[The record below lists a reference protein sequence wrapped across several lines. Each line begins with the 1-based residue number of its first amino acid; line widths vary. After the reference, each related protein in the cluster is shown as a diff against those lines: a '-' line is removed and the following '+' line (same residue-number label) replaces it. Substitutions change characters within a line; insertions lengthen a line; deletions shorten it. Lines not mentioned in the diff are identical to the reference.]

1 MATPMLRADPSYP
14 TLKKLNKKKS
24 RSASRHF
31 LGLLLAMGACFS
43 CETDGSERQV
53 ILLSLDDGSVVRA
66 RKSRLSLF
74 ADLANVRPDAI
85 PTFAIDVKEKAGPL
99 CVFGTK
105 ASPEG
110 LKPLK
115 PKDAS
120 AVDKALCKHD
130 LFHGG
135 EQGLFAAHAT
145 LDAKPC
151 LLALT
156 SLGRLFAVA
165 GGAAF
170 RTLHARLDEA
180 SPGLLRLGLSS
191 GEPPWQ
197 VATSPRAAAELQL
210 QVWVAHSLAAGRIE
224 LQTGL
229 PVPPLELLPP
239 VCEVDGNLHAAWTMH
254 ANALGQVE
262 VEEVLSP
269 VDEAAG
275 VTTALQCVR
284 EWAATGEV
292 DASRLR
298 PSAVRPLARALAH
311 NGAFVAFKVSGN
323 ALGAEAAALAPL
335 LGSSRTLIGALGDA
349 LAGNRFAS
357 LSVIDLSDNAV
368 GDAAFRLAA
377 GLRSL
382 RAGLLAELKLV
393 RCGVGPEG
401 MEMVLLAAGT
411 QKNLLELR
419 LGGNTL
425 GGRGSQALGT
435 LLPQAPSLTA
445 LDLAGTALEPAAA
458 FGPAAASV
466 DPFSARPEPRAL
478 QKLAELDLSGIG
490 WSLPLL
496 DGVEACG
503 PKLAALSLAG
513 GGDFA
518 MLNSAAADR
527 PPRRLVA
534 VAAARPGMEL
544 DLSTADPAAVLLPE
558 LLPALRSSRLLPPSL
573 ALRGDGQ
580 LGDDGLVAL
589 VGVLVGAKESGTPR
603 LHSLTLSSAVPPPA
617 AAVSTWGLDD
627 LNALAL
633 LDQLAT
639 DPAGVSAVVSRWQLA
654 LPAGTERA
662 VAQRAASVRSLMRL
676 VTTADGLAALKCGGG
691 YRSLEPDGTCPAAD
705 GRSSTRQRAA
715 PSYGVQLESL
725 FRFALPK
732 SSSLTLLDV
741 SGNNLGDVGLSAL
754 GGALKLNRSLRR
766 LEIDNNAAGVDGLK
780 SINLALKGNKKV
792 HSLALPDDDIS
803 ALLAAA
809 AARYKRSLSDELAA
823 RQLLKSAYGRGGYC
837 NHAVKQRGMA
847 ALKSAKQ
854 EQARARVAKDKLR
867 TVCASLQASVL
878 RNGEV
883 ATITAAGKNMRAES
897 KLASEASKSAAKAQ
911 GKADALREAN
921 KEKVW
926 LGRHKLLD
934 AWVKHAGVLGKRG
947 HDVGWFGEWR
957 RAWGKPYLNPAALAA
972 VQKRMPAAQREEWE
986 ALVLGAEDTFASEE
1000 TLDARVQGLLQ
1011 EARMHRSQAEFH
1023 AAEVQYHGMLSEKDP
1038 RAEAPPRLEAGIAAV
1053 AKAVAKAAAVPEVS
1067 MGTPVYTATAV
1078 EEDAATAKSAAAF
1091 ATAAEPLPYPAPFSR
1106 PATPAMLVKGSVYEA
1121 SAAGRGVGPG
1131 SQLQKQYTYAR
1142 GDRKYYLDQQQ
1153 SGFGGLG
1160 GYHHYQTYRRDTALM
1175 AHRPYHYRHYAH
1187 SYYYHDPFFWGLPYY
1202 GYPGFYCYGWN
1213 HHHCGY
1219 YGGWERRGEAL
1230 FS

>member
-1 MATPMLRADPSYP
+1 VL
-14 TLKKLNKKKS
+14 
-24 RSASRHF
+24 
-31 LGLLLAMGACFS
+31 
-43 CETDGSERQV
+43 
-53 ILLSLDDGSVVRA
+53 
-66 RKSRLSLF
+66 
-74 ADLANVRPDAI
+74 ADLDA
-85 PTFAIDVKEKAGPL
+85 E
-99 CVFGTK
+99 
-105 ASPEG
+105 
-110 LKPLK
+110 
-115 PKDAS
+115 
-120 AVDKALCKHD
+120 
-130 LFHGG
+130 
-135 EQGLFAAHAT
+135 
-145 LDAKPC
+145 
-151 LLALT
+151 
-156 SLGRLFAVA
+156 
-165 GGAAF
+165 
-170 RTLHARLDEA
+170 
-180 SPGLLRLGLSS
+180 
-191 GEPPWQ
+191 
-197 VATSPRAAAELQL
+197 
-210 QVWVAHSLAAGRIE
+210 
-224 LQTGL
+224 
-229 PVPPLELLPP
+229 
-239 VCEVDGNLHAAWTMH
+239 
-254 ANALGQVE
+254 
-262 VEEVLSP
+262 
-269 VDEAAG
+269 
-275 VTTALQCVR
+275 
-284 EWAATGEV
+284 
-292 DASRLR
+292 
-298 PSAVRPLARALAH
+298 
-311 NGAFVAFKVSGN
+311 
-323 ALGAEAAALAPL
+323 
-335 LGSSRTLIGALGDA
+335 
-349 LAGNRFAS
+349 
-357 LSVIDLSDNAV
+357 
-368 GDAAFRLAA
+368 
-377 GLRSL
+377 
-382 RAGLLAELKLV
+382 
-393 RCGVGPEG
+393 
-401 MEMVLLAAGT
+401 
-411 QKNLLELR
+411 
-419 LGGNTL
+419 
-425 GGRGSQALGT
+425 
-435 LLPQAPSLTA
+435 
-445 LDLAGTALEPAAA
+445 
-458 FGPAAASV
+458 
-466 DPFSARPEPRAL
+466 
-478 QKLAELDLSGIG
+478 
-490 WSLPLL
+490 
-496 DGVEACG
+496 
-503 PKLAALSLAG
+503 
-513 GGDFA
+513 
-518 MLNSAAADR
+518 
-527 PPRRLVA
+527 
-534 VAAARPGMEL
+534 
-544 DLSTADPAAVLLPE
+544 
-558 LLPALRSSRLLPPSL
+558 
-573 ALRGDGQ
+573 
-580 LGDDGLVAL
+580 
-589 VGVLVGAKESGTPR
+589 AKESGTPR

-1038 RAEAPPRLEAGIAAV
+1038 RAEAPPRLEAGIVRTEPPGKERPGQFGSGYYTSWDARRNWIYCELRTAMAQPPPRDYAWKGAAAELVPAAPAASAPMVSYPKPELPRAEAAV

-1106 PATPAMLVKGSVYEA
+1106 PATPVSDA
-1121 SAAGRGVGPG
+1121 
-1131 SQLQKQYTYAR
+1131 
-1142 GDRKYYLDQQQ
+1142 
-1153 SGFGGLG
+1153 
-1160 GYHHYQTYRRDTALM
+1160 RRD
-1175 AHRPYHYRHYAH
+1175 
-1187 SYYYHDPFFWGLPYY
+1187 DPCDP
-1202 GYPGFYCYGWN
+1202 
-1213 HHHCGY
+1213 
-1219 YGGWERRGEAL
+1219 RD
-1230 FS
+1230 